1 MPPETDQPKPDFGFT
16 DTERLL
22 ERLSHERLMVFLQDP
37 RTAIHHIEVS
47 TQEAGEFLYL
57 TLSQRVGEERLFL
70 TFWGLGFDQQRQEWL
85 TGEWRWYPTGQL
97 LHMLPQAIAV
107 EDAQAFLDER
117 LAAIS
122 PDVTNDTRSSP

>member
-16 DTERLL
+16 EAERRL
-22 ERLSHERLMVFLQDP
+22 ERLSHERLMDFLEDP

-47 TQEAGEFLYL
+47 SQEAGEFLVL
-57 TLSQRVGEERLFL
+57 TLSQQVGAERLFL
-70 TFWGLGFDQQRQEWL
+70 TFWGLGFDQERQEWL
-85 TGEWRWYPTGQL
+85 TRDWRWYPTGQL

-117 LAAIS
+117 IAAIS
-122 PDVTNDTRSSP
+122 PDVSNDTCACP